1 MRRDI
6 VNAYCILICCG
17 INGIMKK
24 ACKGA
29 VENNE
34 LTIGILPTRNKE
46 DANEYDYVPYKREHF
61 F

>member
-1 MRRDI
+1 
-6 VNAYCILICCG
+6 
-17 INGIMKK
+17 MKK

-61 F
+61 FWYN